1 MNRICEDMIE
11 ECLNEFDEIDDE
23 IYSESVL
30 WLVDDYIDSHITE
43 CMSNIFTSD
52 SETTVYDALS
62 NFVSILNNTDD
73 SGSDTDS
80 DYSMTAIAPEVY
92 TDDTIDVEDLRDEFV
107 KDEKDKENIND
118 DVVFEVELIKQIEI
132 NIDYILMLVEKF
144 RASHG
149 KDKTI
154 IANIRTAINS
164 SIELRSKKELIE
176 GFIEDINVSDS
187 VGEDWKRYV
196 SERKEADLADLI
208 QQERLKPEEAR
219 KFIDNAF
226 RDGALKTIGTDIDK
240 IMPPANPF
248 DRKRGEKKKGII
260 ERIKAFFEK
269 YLGLV

>member
-1 MNRICEDMIE
+1 
-11 ECLNEFDEIDDE
+11 
-23 IYSESVL
+23 
-30 WLVDDYIDSHITE
+30 
-43 CMSNIFTSD
+43 
-52 SETTVYDALS
+52 
-62 NFVSILNNTDD
+62 
-73 SGSDTDS
+73 
-80 DYSMTAIAPEVY
+80 
-92 TDDTIDVEDLRDEFV
+92 
-107 KDEKDKENIND
+107 
-118 DVVFEVELIKQIEI
+118 
-132 NIDYILMLVEKF
+132 MLVEKF

-176 GFIEDINVSDS
+176 GFIENINVSSS

-226 RDGALKTIGTDIDK
+226 RDGALKTIGADIQA
-240 IMPPANPF
+240 IMPPASPF
-248 DRKRGEKKKGII
+248 NKKSGEKKKGII
-260 ERIKAFFEK
+260 ERIKVFFEK